1 MHVGSPLSRVL
12 VGATAVTLVALVPA
26 GAAQASSKGSGSGGA
41 TDVCP
46 PLVDFQDQSFGH
58 STTIDNEYL
67 PITPGTRLTY
77 EGSVAGGGGGTAH
90 RVIFTVTDL
99 VKEVDGVDNRVVY
112 DVDESDGEVTEAE
125 LAFFAQDDAGRVW
138 NLGEYPEE
146 FEAGKFVGAPNVW
159 LSGVDDAIGGI
170 HMPAEPEALVGGPE
184 YLQGYAPNIDFLDC
198 ARVAH
203 KNKKVSVP
211 AGDFSDVLTT
221 HERSPLDP
229 GNAIQVKD
237 HAPGVGIVRIGAIND
252 PEAETLELVSIDQL
266 SNSELRKVDRAAFDL
281 DKHGRKVS
289 DVYKGSAE
297 LRRP

>member
-1 MHVGSPLSRVL
+1 MFIGSPLGRAL
-12 VGATAVTLVALVPA
+12 AGATVVTLASLLPA
-26 GAAQASSKGSGSGGA
+26 GAAQASSKGSGSDTCA
-41 TDVCP
+41 
-46 PLVDFQDQSFGH
+46 PLVDFQNQSFGH
-58 STTIDNEYL
+58 STTIDNKFL

-77 EGSVAGGGGGTAH
+77 EGSVAGGGGGGTAH

-146 FEAGKFVGAPNVW
+146 FEKGKFVGAPSVW

-170 HMPAEPEALVGGPE
+170 HMPADPEALVGGPE
-184 YLQGYAPNIDFLDC
+184 YLQGDAPKIDFLDC

-266 SNSELRKVDRAAFDL
+266 SKSELRKVDRAAFDL